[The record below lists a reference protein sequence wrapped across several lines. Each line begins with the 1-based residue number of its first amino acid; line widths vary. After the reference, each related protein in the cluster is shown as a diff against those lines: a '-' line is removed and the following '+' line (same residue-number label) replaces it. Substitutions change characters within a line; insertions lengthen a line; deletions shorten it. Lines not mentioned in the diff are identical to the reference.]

1 MAYNNI
7 TLEIYFRPSVI
18 EVVEAGDTVIL
29 WVSKSARVCAPV
41 KVDFTLVH
49 YLHGLLRQLIAAPD
63 DEFDAFTKT
72 APRSAS
78 AMALVAWPIWN
89 YGESMSP

>member
-7 TLEIYFRPSVI
+7 TLEIYFRPSVV
-18 EVVEAGDTVIL
+18 EVIEAGDTVIL

-49 YLHGLLRQLIAAPD
+49 YLHGLLKEDWFVAYNNTRNRCLRCIQPASEL
-63 DEFDAFTKT
+63 DAQIRHT
-72 APRSAS
+72 
-78 AMALVAWPIWN
+78 N
-89 YGESMSP
+89 